1 MHIFMVTT
9 FTLPVRAG
17 TNMHQQH
24 IKKLKSPGQ
33 QPGLFALML
42 FYETR

>member
-1 MHIFMVTT
+1 MATT

-17 TNMHQQH
+17 TDMHQQH

-33 QPGLFALML
+33 KPGLFALIA
-42 FYETR
+42 FYEKR

>member
-1 MHIFMVTT
+1 MVTT
-9 FTLPVRAG
+9 FTLTVRAG

-33 QPGLFALML
+33 KPGLFALKVI
-42 FYETR
+42 YEN